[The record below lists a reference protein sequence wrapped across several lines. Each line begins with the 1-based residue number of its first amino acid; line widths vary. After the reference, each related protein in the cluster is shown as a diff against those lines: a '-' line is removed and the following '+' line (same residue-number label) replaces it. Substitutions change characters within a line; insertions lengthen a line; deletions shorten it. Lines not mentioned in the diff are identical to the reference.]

1 MELNSC
7 SSHDDN
13 TSAAFVRDW
22 RIRKISPVNNQLTNP
37 DTAPIVRRRTVITIG
52 STTEMDG
59 SIYQQEDQTISASE
73 VGETACGRISITV
86 KTIPKTPSIRAIPA
100 SPTFSPDLHAE
111 EEWTARDTVPFKSSS
126 VSDPSWIYVPSKP
139 DRSYSSKILQRP
151 PWKDET
157 SSQDVD
163 STLADNKKL
172 YRTLSSMSS
181 SYKLTEIDLGP
192 SVDSRS
198 VNSDGIS
205 SQGFESPKITL
216 KPTFKMTFG
225 DETKILRLADTPGS
239 EKIVRKVE
247 KLQTNSI
254 SHSPI
259 GYHEW
264 LKSLDR
270 LEGETYP
277 NQTHSSDD
285 DKKKHRDTKLLK
297 FTDCPF
303 AGNSTGKVN
312 KSSDTTQSVNF
323 VASSPKSILKNVQNE
338 SNCEIRQ
345 EKVNLIKNQPY
356 KDVAAGIIG
365 EVSPQVFKSSLT
377 KPINSLINTKHAQDW
392 TIEKSSSSLVSLA
405 GKSDYTKS
413 SKVIPTKGNQVAATP
428 KVVEDC
434 PANGLSI
441 AMKGN

>member
-7 SSHDDN
+7 SNHDDN

-22 RIRKISPVNNQLTNP
+22 RIRQISPVNNKLTNP

-198 VNSDGIS
+198 VNSDGIT

-225 DETKILRLADTPGS
+225 DETKILRLMDTTSS
-239 EKIVRKVE
+239 EKSVRKVE

-254 SHSPI
+254 SRSPI

-277 NQTHSSDD
+277 NQVHSSDD

-297 FTDCPF
+297 FTDCPL
-303 AGNSTGKVN
+303 AGSSAGKVN
-312 KSSDTTQSVNF
+312 KSSDTTQSVNL

-356 KDVAAGIIG
+356 KDVAAGIVG
-365 EVSPQVFKSSLT
+365 EVSPQVFKASLT

-392 TIEKSSSSLVSLA
+392 TVEKSSSSLVSSA